1 MARRSL
7 LLIVALLAFVGP
19 AAGPS
24 QQDKELAEAKKFKI
38 LYAGKRNG
46 PRETNF
52 IRLLITRF
60 GKVDAINLEQ
70 LDARKAAPYDVVIA
84 DIERRNPNDN
94 SWDPRKPKVALDAS
108 FTKPVILIGAVA
120 GEIQRRSKISRF
132 SLDLMNEA
140 HGLRRDHAI
149 FKGPLDPKLETTAI
163 PTPDH
168 YRKTRE
174 GKDLPAMIDTWHV
187 QTGELPKVI
196 DYGMVANPWGFEDSP
211 DAEIISSGLNGLTHR
226 AVALGRHGN
235 FFLWGFAGDPAQM
248 TESARRVF
256 INAICYMKKFDG
268 RPPLAPAVM
277 PARDMAFVY
286 ITWWRQSTDRVRDL
300 EWAKKYFPPE
310 VMDRTKMDPDKME
323 AFYTENLEYICPDNG
338 MLGLDRE
345 LKDLKLSNR
354 RMEFWDKIL
363 TRIAKPE
370 KDAAAWTLVE
380 RYAARKKF
388 KDAAEV
394 HTWFEENKSYL
405 FFTDVGGFGWYVD
418 ENARKDNSPPNG
430 K

>member
-1 MARRSL
+1 MFRRSL
-7 LLIVALLAFVGP
+7 LLIAAVLAFVAP

-38 LYAGKRNG
+38 LYAGKRG
-46 PRETNF
+46 GDREAKF
-52 IRLLITRF
+52 VALLLKRF
-60 GKVDAINLEQ
+60 GHVKAIGLEQ
-70 LDARKAAPYDVVIA
+70 LDAKMAGPYDVVIA

-94 SWDPRKPKVALDAS
+94 GWDPRKTRFVLPDN

-120 GEIQRRSKISRF
+120 GEILRKTKIYRL

-140 HGLRRDHAI
+140 HGLRRDHPS
-149 FKGPLDPKLETTAI
+149 FKGPLDPKLELTPI

-168 YRKTRE
+168 YRLVKE
-174 GKDLPAMIDTWHV
+174 GKDLPATLEAWHV
-187 QTGELPKVI
+187 QTGELPKAI
-196 DYGMVANPWGFEDSP
+196 DYGLVAPGWGFEDSP
-211 DAEIISSGLNGLTHR
+211 DAEIISGGLNGRSHR
-226 AVALGRHGN
+226 AVAIGRHGN

-256 INAICYMKKFDG
+256 INAVIYMKKFDG
-268 RPPLAPAVM
+268 RPPLVPAVM
-277 PARDMAFVY
+277 PARDQAFVF
-286 ITWWRQSTDRVRDL
+286 IAWWRASTDRVRDL

-323 AFYTENLEYICPDNG
+323 AFYAENLEYICPDNG
-338 MLGLDRE
+338 LLGVDKE

-354 RMEFWDKIL
+354 KMEFWDKLL
-363 TRIAKPE
+363 TRLAKPE
-370 KDAAAWTLVE
+370 KDAAAWALVE
-380 RYAARKKF
+380 RYVARKKF

-394 HTWFEENKSYL
+394 HDWFEENKAYL

-418 ENARKDNSPPNG
+418 EYSKRGSNEG

>member
-1 MARRSL
+1 MTPMARRSL

-120 GEIQRRSKISRF
+120 GEIQRRSKIGRF

-149 FKGPLDPKLETTAI
+149 FKGPLDPKSQ
-163 PTPDH
+163 PTP
-168 YRKTRE
+168 
-174 GKDLPAMIDTWHV
+174 I
-187 QTGELPKVI
+187 
-196 DYGMVANPWGFEDSP
+196 
-211 DAEIISSGLNGLTHR
+211 
-226 AVALGRHGN
+226 
-235 FFLWGFAGDPAQM
+235 
-248 TESARRVF
+248 
-256 INAICYMKKFDG
+256 
-268 RPPLAPAVM
+268 
-277 PARDMAFVY
+277 
-286 ITWWRQSTDRVRDL
+286 
-300 EWAKKYFPPE
+300 
-310 VMDRTKMDPDKME
+310 
-323 AFYTENLEYICPDNG
+323 
-338 MLGLDRE
+338 
-345 LKDLKLSNR
+345 
-354 RMEFWDKIL
+354 
-363 TRIAKPE
+363 
-370 KDAAAWTLVE
+370 
-380 RYAARKKF
+380 
-388 KDAAEV
+388 
-394 HTWFEENKSYL
+394 
-405 FFTDVGGFGWYVD
+405 
-418 ENARKDNSPPNG
+418 
-430 K
+430 